1 MKSQVQRSF
10 SNFFF
15 EYETP
20 RQVLVKNKRVA
31 VVCRIIQMGVLA
43 YIIGKLRLRLNLKV
57 FSHLCLSPS
66 NTLGAVQLGDSSFV
80 VMTNYIATVGQ
91 KQDKCPE
98 LPDGKGR
105 NKCIS
110 DADCDEGKYKRT
122 GNGHMTGRC
131 IIANSTCEIYSWCP
145 VEDDRQIPDPPVLL
159 TAENYTLFIKNSI
172 TFRQFNVVRSNLV
185 ESVNQSY
192 ISTCLFHPTT
202 DPLCPIFRLGD
213 IVERSGFNFS
223 EIARVGGAIGVLID
237 WDCNLDLSIRHC
249 KPKYEFYGLYGTG
262 KNDKEEKPSLGY
274 NFRHAKYYVE
284 NGTEMRTLMK
294 VFGVRIDIIVN
305 GRAGKFDVIPTLTAI
320 GSGVGIF
327 GVATVVCDM
336 LLLYFVPKRD
346 FYKNM
351 KFKNTE
357 IPEEKPTL
365 PQSHTEKDLPK
376 TNDQTSSIA
385 HEPKPGKGNKA
396 FTLELTAQTEQCPD
410 PEYHIQNLNQQQ
422 KQDSIPTDPKNTS
435 RLALKTVFLC
445 NQFKEKMVRTR
456 SNPQRVCVYKR
467 VIERGMGEERDEGK
481 NV

>member
-1 MKSQVQRSF
+1 MKSQIKTTF

-43 YIIGKLRLRLNLKV
+43 YIIGWV
-57 FSHLCLSPS
+57 FMYEKGYQVVDTAIGSIFTKMKGVSFTNISKKERIWDVADYVFPE
-66 NTLGAVQLGDSSFV
+66 QGDSSFV
-80 VMTNYIATVGQ
+80 VMTNYIVTVGQ
-91 KQDKCPE
+91 KQGKCAE
-98 LPDGKGR
+98 LPDGK
-105 NKCIS
+105 NKCNS
-110 DADCDEGKYKRT
+110 DADCDEGKYKRM

-131 IIANSTCEIYSWCP
+131 MNETSTCEIYSWCP
-145 VEDDRQIPDPPVLL
+145 VEDDRKIPDPPVLL

-192 ISTCLFHPTT
+192 INTCLYHPKT

-213 IVERSGFNFS
+213 IVERSGLNFS

-262 KNDKEEKPSLGY
+262 KNGDKEEKPSLGY
-274 NFRHAKYYVE
+274 NFRYAKYYVE
-284 NGTEMRTLMK
+284 DAVEKRTLMK
-294 VFGVRIDIIVN
+294 VFGVRIDIIVH
-305 GRAGKFDVIPTLTAI
+305 GRAGKFDIIPTLTAI

-336 LLLYFVPKRD
+336 LLLYLVPKRD

-351 KFKNTE
+351 KFKHTQ
-357 IPEEKPTL
+357 ILEE
-365 PQSHTEKDLPK
+365 E
-376 TNDQTSSIA
+376 
-385 HEPKPGKGNKA
+385 
-396 FTLELTAQTEQCPD
+396 
-410 PEYHIQNLNQQQ
+410 
-422 KQDSIPTDPKNTS
+422 
-435 RLALKTVFLC
+435 
-445 NQFKEKMVRTR
+445 
-456 SNPQRVCVYKR
+456 
-467 VIERGMGEERDEGK
+467 
-481 NV
+481 

>member
-1 MKSQVQRSF
+1 MKPQIKRTF

-20 RQVLVKNKRVA
+20 RQVLVRNKRVA

-43 YIIGKLRLRLNLKV
+43 YIIGWV
-57 FSHLCLSPS
+57 FMYEKGYQIVDIAISSIFTKMKGVSFTNISEKERIWDAADYVFPE
-66 NTLGAVQLGDSSFV
+66 QGDSSFV

-98 LPDGKGR
+98 VGKCLSLLPSSLLAFIR
-105 NKCIS
+105 
-110 DADCDEGKYKRT
+110 
-122 GNGHMTGRC
+122 HMTGRC
-131 IIANSTCEIYSWCP
+131 INDTSTCEIYSWCP
-145 VEDDRQIPDPPVLL
+145 VEDDRKIPDPPVLL

-192 ISTCLFHPTT
+192 INTCLYHPKT

-213 IVERSGFNFS
+213 IVERSGLSFS

-262 KNDKEEKPSLGY
+262 KNEDKEEKPSLGY
-274 NFRHAKYYVE
+274 NFRYAKYYVE
-284 NGTEMRTLMK
+284 NEVEKRTLMK
-294 VFGVRIDIIVN
+294 VFGVRIDIIVH
-305 GRAGKFDVIPTLTAI
+305 GRAGKFDIIPTLTAI

-336 LLLYFVPKRD
+336 LLLYLVSKRD

-351 KFKNTE
+351 KFKHTE
-357 IPEEKPTL
+357 IEEEV
-365 PQSHTEKDLPK
+365 SV
-376 TNDQTSSIA
+376 
-385 HEPKPGKGNKA
+385 
-396 FTLELTAQTEQCPD
+396 
-410 PEYHIQNLNQQQ
+410 
-422 KQDSIPTDPKNTS
+422 
-435 RLALKTVFLC
+435 VF
-445 NQFKEKMVRTR
+445 K
-456 SNPQRVCVYKR
+456 
-467 VIERGMGEERDEGK
+467 
-481 NV
+481 

>member
-1 MKSQVQRSF
+1 MQRSF

-20 RQVLVKNKRVA
+20 RQVLVKNIKVA
-31 VVCRIIQMGVLA
+31 VACRIIQMGVLA
-43 YIIGKLRLRLNLKV
+43 YIIGWV
-57 FSHLCLSPS
+57 FMYEKGYQTVDNAIGSIFTKMKGVSFTNISGKERIWDAADYVFPE
-66 NTLGAVQLGDSSFV
+66 QGDSSFV
-80 VMTNYIATVGQ
+80 VMTNYISTVGQ
-91 KQDKCPE
+91 KQGKCPE
-98 LPDGKGR
+98 LPDWKDK

-110 DADCDEGKYKRT
+110 DANCDEGKYKR
-122 GNGHMTGRC
+122 HMTGKC
-131 IIANSTCEIYSWCP
+131 INETSTCEIYSWCP
-145 VEDDRQIPDPPVLL
+145 VEDDRQIPDPPILL

-172 TFRQFNVVRSNLV
+172 TFRQFDVVRSNLV

-192 ISTCLFHPTT
+192 INTCLFHPKT

-213 IVERSGFNFS
+213 IVERSGFNFT

-274 NFRHAKYYVE
+274 NFRYAKYYVE
-284 NGTEMRTLMK
+284 DGVEKRTLMK
-294 VFGVRIDIIVN
+294 VFGVRIDIIVH

-327 GVATVVCDM
+327 GVATVVCDL

-351 KFKNTE
+351 KFKHTE
-357 IPEEKPTL
+357 IPEETPTL

-376 TNDQTSSIA
+376 
-385 HEPKPGKGNKA
+385 E
-396 FTLELTAQTEQCPD
+396 
-410 PEYHIQNLNQQQ
+410 
-422 KQDSIPTDPKNTS
+422 
-435 RLALKTVFLC
+435 
-445 NQFKEKMVRTR
+445 
-456 SNPQRVCVYKR
+456 
-467 VIERGMGEERDEGK
+467 
-481 NV
+481 

>member
-1 MKSQVQRSF
+1 MKSQIKRTF

-20 RQVLVKNKRVA
+20 RQVLVRNKRVA

-43 YIIGKLRLRLNLKV
+43 YIIGWV
-57 FSHLCLSPS
+57 FMYEKGYQIVDIAISSIFTKMKGVSFTNISEKERIWDAADYVFPE
-66 NTLGAVQLGDSSFV
+66 QGDSSFV

-98 LPDGKGR
+98 LPDGK
-105 NKCIS
+105 NKCTS
-110 DADCDEGKYKRT
+110 DAHCDEGKYKRM

-131 IIANSTCEIYSWCP
+131 INDTSTCEIYSWCP
-145 VEDDRQIPDPPVLL
+145 VEDDRKIPDPPVLL

-192 ISTCLFHPTT
+192 INTCLYHPKT

-213 IVERSGFNFS
+213 IVERSGFSFS

-262 KNDKEEKPSLGY
+262 KNEDKEEKPSLGY
-274 NFRHAKYYVE
+274 NFRYAKYYVE
-284 NGTEMRTLMK
+284 NGVEKRTLMK
-294 VFGVRIDIIVN
+294 VFGVRIDIIVH
-305 GRAGKFDVIPTLTAI
+305 GRAGKFDIIPTLTAI

-327 GVATVVCDM
+327 GVATVVCDL
-336 LLLYFVPKRD
+336 LLLYFVPERD

-351 KFKNTE
+351 KFKHTE
-357 IPEEKPTL
+357 IGEEKPAL
-365 PQSHTEKDLPK
+365 PQSKTERDLPK
-376 TNDQTSSIA
+376 
-385 HEPKPGKGNKA
+385 E
-396 FTLELTAQTEQCPD
+396 
-410 PEYHIQNLNQQQ
+410 
-422 KQDSIPTDPKNTS
+422 
-435 RLALKTVFLC
+435 
-445 NQFKEKMVRTR
+445 
-456 SNPQRVCVYKR
+456 
-467 VIERGMGEERDEGK
+467 
-481 NV
+481 

>member
-1 MKSQVQRSF
+1 MKSQIKTTF

-43 YIIGKLRLRLNLKV
+43 YIIGWV
-57 FSHLCLSPS
+57 FMYEKGYQVVDTAIGSIFTKMKGVSFTNISKKERIWDVADYVFPEQVGLIPFLCEF
-66 NTLGAVQLGDSSFV
+66 Q
-80 VMTNYIATVGQ
+80 
-91 KQDKCPE
+91 
-98 LPDGKGR
+98 LPDGK
-105 NKCIS
+105 NKCNS
-110 DADCDEGKYKRT
+110 DADCDEGKYKRM

-131 IIANSTCEIYSWCP
+131 MNETSTCEIYSWCP
-145 VEDDRQIPDPPVLL
+145 VEDDRKIPDPPVLL

-192 ISTCLFHPTT
+192 INTCLYHPKT

-213 IVERSGFNFS
+213 IVERSGLNFS

-262 KNDKEEKPSLGY
+262 KNGDKEEKPSLGY
-274 NFRHAKYYVE
+274 NFRYAKYYVE
-284 NGTEMRTLMK
+284 DAVEKRTLMK
-294 VFGVRIDIIVN
+294 VFGVRIDIIVH
-305 GRAGKFDVIPTLTAI
+305 GRAGKFDIIPTLTAI

-336 LLLYFVPKRD
+336 LLLYLVPKRD

-351 KFKNTE
+351 KFKHTQ
-357 IPEEKPTL
+357 ILEEV
-365 PQSHTEKDLPK
+365 SV
-376 TNDQTSSIA
+376 
-385 HEPKPGKGNKA
+385 
-396 FTLELTAQTEQCPD
+396 
-410 PEYHIQNLNQQQ
+410 
-422 KQDSIPTDPKNTS
+422 
-435 RLALKTVFLC
+435 VF
-445 NQFKEKMVRTR
+445 K
-456 SNPQRVCVYKR
+456 
-467 VIERGMGEERDEGK
+467 
-481 NV
+481 

>member
-1 MKSQVQRSF
+1 MKSQIKTTF

-43 YIIGKLRLRLNLKV
+43 YIIGWV
-57 FSHLCLSPS
+57 FMYEKGYQVVDTAIGSIFTKMKGVSFTNISKKERIWDVADYVFPE
-66 NTLGAVQLGDSSFV
+66 QGDSSFV
-80 VMTNYIATVGQ
+80 VMTNYIVTVGQ
-91 KQDKCPE
+91 KQGKCAE
-98 LPDGKGR
+98 LPDGK
-105 NKCIS
+105 NKCNS
-110 DADCDEGKYKRT
+110 DADCDEGKYKRM

-131 IIANSTCEIYSWCP
+131 MNETSTCEIYSWCP
-145 VEDDRQIPDPPVLL
+145 VEDDRKIPDPPVLL

-192 ISTCLFHPTT
+192 INTCLYHPKT

-213 IVERSGFNFS
+213 IVERSGLNFS

-262 KNDKEEKPSLGY
+262 KNGDKEEKPSLGY
-274 NFRHAKYYVE
+274 NFRYAKYYVE
-284 NGTEMRTLMK
+284 DAVEKRTLMK
-294 VFGVRIDIIVN
+294 VFGVRIDIIVH
-305 GRAGKFDVIPTLTAI
+305 GRAGKFDIIPTLTAI

-336 LLLYFVPKRD
+336 LLLYLVPKRD

-351 KFKNTE
+351 KFKHTQ
-357 IPEEKPTL
+357 ILEEKGKRGHILTSRTPTL
-365 PQSHTEKDLPK
+365 
-376 TNDQTSSIA
+376 A
-385 HEPKPGKGNKA
+385 A
-396 FTLELTAQTEQCPD
+396 F
-410 PEYHIQNLNQQQ
+410 
-422 KQDSIPTDPKNTS
+422 
-435 RLALKTVFLC
+435 
-445 NQFKEKMVRTR
+445 
-456 SNPQRVCVYKR
+456 
-467 VIERGMGEERDEGK
+467 
-481 NV
+481 

>member
-1 MKSQVQRSF
+1 MKSQIKTTF

-43 YIIGKLRLRLNLKV
+43 YIIGWV
-57 FSHLCLSPS
+57 FMYEKGYQVVDTAIGSIFTKMKGVSFTNISKKERIWDVADYVFPE
-66 NTLGAVQLGDSSFV
+66 QGDSSFV
-80 VMTNYIATVGQ
+80 VMTNYIVTVGQ
-91 KQDKCPE
+91 KQGKCAE
-98 LPDGKGR
+98 LPDGK
-105 NKCIS
+105 NKCNS
-110 DADCDEGKYKRT
+110 DADCDEGKYKRM

-131 IIANSTCEIYSWCP
+131 MNESSTCEIYSWCP
-145 VEDDRQIPDPPVLL
+145 VEDDRKIPDPPVLL

-192 ISTCLFHPTT
+192 INTCLYHPKT

-213 IVERSGFNFS
+213 IVERSGLNFS

-262 KNDKEEKPSLGY
+262 KNGDKEEKPSLGY
-274 NFRHAKYYVE
+274 NFRYAKYYVE
-284 NGTEMRTLMK
+284 DAVEKRTLMK
-294 VFGVRIDIIVN
+294 VFGVRIDIIVH
-305 GRAGKFDVIPTLTAI
+305 GRAGKFDIIPTLTAI

-336 LLLYFVPKRD
+336 LLLYLVPKRD

-351 KFKNTE
+351 KFKHTQ
-357 IPEEKPTL
+357 ILEEKPDL
-365 PQSHTEKDLPK
+365 PQSKTERDLPK
-376 TNDQTSSIA
+376 
-385 HEPKPGKGNKA
+385 E
-396 FTLELTAQTEQCPD
+396 
-410 PEYHIQNLNQQQ
+410 
-422 KQDSIPTDPKNTS
+422 
-435 RLALKTVFLC
+435 
-445 NQFKEKMVRTR
+445 
-456 SNPQRVCVYKR
+456 
-467 VIERGMGEERDEGK
+467 
-481 NV
+481 

>member
-1 MKSQVQRSF
+1 MKSQIKTTF

-43 YIIGKLRLRLNLKV
+43 YIIGWV
-57 FSHLCLSPS
+57 FMYEKGYQVVDTAIGSIFTKMKGVSFTNISKKERIWDVADYVFPE
-66 NTLGAVQLGDSSFV
+66 QGDSSFV
-80 VMTNYIATVGQ
+80 VMTNYIVTVGQ
-91 KQDKCPE
+91 KQGKCAE
-98 LPDGKGR
+98 LPDGK
-105 NKCIS
+105 NKCNS
-110 DADCDEGKYKRT
+110 DADCDEGKYKRM

-131 IIANSTCEIYSWCP
+131 MNETSTCEIYSWCP
-145 VEDDRQIPDPPVLL
+145 VEDDRKIPDPPVLL

-192 ISTCLFHPTT
+192 INTCLYHPKT

-213 IVERSGFNFS
+213 IVERSGLNFS

-262 KNDKEEKPSLGY
+262 KNGDKEEKPSLGY
-274 NFRHAKYYVE
+274 NFRYAKYYVE
-284 NGTEMRTLMK
+284 DAVEKRTLMK
-294 VFGVRIDIIVN
+294 VFGVRIDIIVH
-305 GRAGKFDVIPTLTAI
+305 GRAGKFDIIPTLTAI

-336 LLLYFVPKRD
+336 LLLYLVPKRD

-351 KFKNTE
+351 KFKHTQ
-357 IPEEKPTL
+357 ILEEKPDL
-365 PQSHTEKDLPK
+365 PQSKTERDLPK
-376 TNDQTSSIA
+376 
-385 HEPKPGKGNKA
+385 E
-396 FTLELTAQTEQCPD
+396 
-410 PEYHIQNLNQQQ
+410 
-422 KQDSIPTDPKNTS
+422 
-435 RLALKTVFLC
+435 
-445 NQFKEKMVRTR
+445 
-456 SNPQRVCVYKR
+456 
-467 VIERGMGEERDEGK
+467 
-481 NV
+481 

>member
-1 MKSQVQRSF
+1 MKSQIKTTF

-43 YIIGKLRLRLNLKV
+43 YIIGWV
-57 FSHLCLSPS
+57 FMYEKGYQVVDTAIGSIFTKMKGVSFTNISKKERIWDVADYVFPE
-66 NTLGAVQLGDSSFV
+66 QGDSSFV
-80 VMTNYIATVGQ
+80 VMTNYIVTVGQ
-91 KQDKCPE
+91 KQGKCAE
-98 LPDGKGR
+98 LPDGK
-105 NKCIS
+105 NKCNS
-110 DADCDEGKYKRT
+110 DADCDEGKYKRM

-131 IIANSTCEIYSWCP
+131 MNETSTCEIYSWCP
-145 VEDDRQIPDPPVLL
+145 VEDDRKIPDPPVLL

-192 ISTCLFHPTT
+192 INTCLYHPKT

-213 IVERSGFNFS
+213 IVERSGLNFS

-262 KNDKEEKPSLGY
+262 KNGDKEEKPSLGY
-274 NFRHAKYYVE
+274 NFRYAKYYVE
-284 NGTEMRTLMK
+284 DAVEKRTLMK
-294 VFGVRIDIIVN
+294 VFGVRIDIIVH
-305 GRAGKFDVIPTLTAI
+305 GRAGKFDIIPTLTAI

-336 LLLYFVPKRD
+336 LLLYLVPKRD

-351 KFKNTE
+351 KFKHTQ
-357 IPEEKPTL
+357 ILEEKPDL
-365 PQSHTEKDLPK
+365 PQSKTERDLPK
-376 TNDQTSSIA
+376 VA
-385 HEPKPGKGNKA
+385 
-396 FTLELTAQTEQCPD
+396 
-410 PEYHIQNLNQQQ
+410 YHSNNF
-422 KQDSIPTDPKNTS
+422 S
-435 RLALKTVFLC
+435 R
-445 NQFKEKMVRTR
+445 R
-456 SNPQRVCVYKR
+456 SL
-467 VIERGMGEERDEGK
+467 
-481 NV
+481 